1 MRFENHSIILCGCRK
16 GSNCP
21 TITPNSDGNINITDD
36 FGGKIQI
43 TEEEFLMFSD
53 AVSHYKKIKH
63 LDKDI

>member
-1 MRFENHSIILCGCRK
+1 MRFQDNQIILCRK
-16 GSNCP
+16 GSNCGCP
-21 TITPNSDGNINITDD
+21 TITPNSDGNISITDD

-53 AVSHYKKIKH
+53 AVSHYKQTKH